1 MDKKSNAND
10 PHVEANVEV
19 IREYLESQFKGF
31 GITEKPDAPLSY
43 TFTMTR
49 SSDEEYKLKVY
60 WSQLSDQSHTPEK
73 TQQRLAADDVSGR
86 MKGKSQGEYF
96 SWGKH

>member
-31 GITEKPDAPLSY
+31 GLADKPDAPLSH
-43 TFTMTR
+43 TFTVMKST
-49 SSDEEYKLKVY
+49 DEQYHLKVY
-60 WSQLSDQSHTPEK
+60 WAQLSDQSHTLK
-73 TQQRLAADDVSGR
+73 RLNNALSR
-86 MKGKSQGEYF
+86 TM
-96 SWGKH
+96 